1 MDWIK
6 KNYDK
11 LLLALFGLFALTVGG
26 LLASSAFGGED
37 AAHSN
42 KVTERSE
49 PGPDKSAEMKQ
60 ALADLSANAGKPV
73 WTGLKIAEHR
83 TAHLFTASPAV
94 QKAGS
99 DAVLPLLDET
109 TEAIREGIPNW
120 WLYEN
125 GLEIERDDVASLD
138 RDGDKFSN
146 AEEFMGKSNP
156 NDPDSR
162 PAFHAK
168 LRLIEVIMDPY
179 EIRNKGIEGND
190 IQLSRLQPAGLNGKI
205 LGKLDYH
212 VGDTLFPDDNRFK
225 ISAVEDREVVVDGQ
239 KQMVK
244 HVILLDTKDGD
255 KPLAIGVKTTL
266 NLPTYRVKIRS
277 LLSGKEMTGKEG
289 DEISF
294 PDFPTIKIRI
304 KKITPP
310 DLVEIE
316 FTEPGKPAGSAPL
329 KLTK

>member
-11 LLLALFGLFALTVGG
+11 LLLAVFGLFALTVGG
-26 LLASSAFGGED
+26 LLASSAFGEGD
-37 AAHSN
+37 AAGSK
-42 KVTERSE
+42 KVTEKAE
-49 PGPDKSAEMKQ
+49 LGPDKSEETKK
-60 ALADLSANAGKPV
+60 ALTDLSANEGKPV

-99 DAVLPLLDET
+99 DAVMQLLDEA
-109 TEAIREGIPNW
+109 TEPLREGIPNW

-125 GLEIERDDVASLD
+125 GLDLTRDDIATLD
-138 RDGDKFSN
+138 DDGDKFTN
-146 AEEFMGKSNP
+146 AEEFAGKSNP
-156 NDPDSR
+156 RDPDSR

-168 LRLIEVIMDPY
+168 LRLIEIIEDKY

-190 IQLSRLQPAGLNGKI
+190 IQISRLQPTGLNGKI
-205 LGKLDYH
+205 FGKLNYH
-212 VGDTLFPDDNRFK
+212 VGDIIFDDDQRFK
-225 ISAVEDREVVVDGQ
+225 ITGVEDKEVEVDGQ
-239 KQMVK
+239 KQMLK
-244 HVILLDTKDGD
+244 HVVIIDTKNGD
-255 KPLAIGVKTTL
+255 KSYSIGVKTTL
-266 NLPTYRVKIRS
+266 NLPTFRVKIKS
-277 LLSGKEMTGKEG
+277 LLSEKELTTKED

-316 FTEPGKPAGSAPL
+316 FNEPGKPKGSAQL